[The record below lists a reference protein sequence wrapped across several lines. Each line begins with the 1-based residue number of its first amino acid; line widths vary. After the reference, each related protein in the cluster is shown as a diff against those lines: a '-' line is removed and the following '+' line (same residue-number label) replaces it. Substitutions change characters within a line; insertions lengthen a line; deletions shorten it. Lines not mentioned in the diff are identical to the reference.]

1 MFLWAVP
8 NILHWIN
15 EISGTEIRGGH
26 IAASNV
32 FFSIYDLLRSLQ
44 TLQKKVRIVSLKLYH
59 INK

>member
-44 TLQKKVRIVSLKLYH
+44 IS
-59 INK
+59 NF